1 MKADELFRRQ
11 AVVTRA
17 LLAEFKRLADH
28 LAERLTPGPD
38 GRRKVLRAA
47 ALNRL
52 KEFCERFD
60 ELSAGALPALGR
72 AVAEAREVLSDWQP
86 HELRNLAA
94 ARQEVAEGL
103 TRVSDSV

>member
-1 MKADELFRRQ
+1 MNAARVFARHRRATQ
-11 AVVTRA
+11 A

-38 GRRKVLRAA
+38 GRRKILRAV

-52 KEFCERFD
+52 KEFCERFE
-60 ELSAGALPALGR
+60 ELNAGALPALGR

-103 TRVSDSV
+103 IRVSNSV